1 MTYLVN
7 NLSWL
12 VPSCCSIIFAI
23 ATFCMIAAQH
33 KWQKTAKSKE
43 QAFMEEHQKLQTT
56 QFSIDL
62 FKSRLQIY
70 DGFVSVFSSALS
82 GNREDNHLL
91 LEFVEATRGKQF
103 LFGKDVI
110 DYADSVY
117 DTINRIIR
125 DAAWLKGSEAKTDG
139 EKYSKL
145 QGELQ
150 KHKDML
156 HDLRKQLD
164 DVFRPYL
171 DFSGFTIQK
180 Q

>member
-1 MTYLVN
+1 MVWVIRNINGVLPTI
-7 NLSWL
+7 
-12 VPSCCSIIFAI
+12 CSIIFTVTTI
-23 ATFCMIAAQH
+23 VLIIVQYL
-33 KWQKTAKSKE
+33 WQKSAKLKD
-43 QAFMEEHQKLQTT
+43 QAFIEEQQKLQTT

-62 FKSRLQIY
+62 FKSRLLVY
-70 DGFVSVFSSALS
+70 DGFVSVFRSALRDD
-82 GNREDNHLL
+82 REDNGLL
-91 LEFVEATRGKQF
+91 FELCEATRGKQF

-145 QGELQ
+145 QGELK

-171 DFSGFTIQK
+171 DFSGYTIK
-180 Q
+180 KP